1 MSGHDAFE
9 RILTSLHEAMF
20 GDVHWPTTTALID
33 EACGL
38 TSNALLVGEGPKD
51 DLRVLFVG
59 LYDRG
64 QRREDLERKYLEV
77 YHPIDERVPRL
88 RQLPNP
94 WAPAARCPA
103 AAKRRRHVP
112 NNMGPC
118 PISIQVFF
126 PYAPRSCD
134 GMESPFVQAEA
145 RVRMPL
151 TRSPRPRSVPARCRR
166 RATRGQRRRCCA
178 AVGAGPARRRE
189 PARAT
194 RPRPRGRP
202 PERARRAPA
211 PSHTA
216 RRRWSSARRP

>member
-9 RILTSLHEAMF
+9 RILTSLHEAMLD
-20 GDVHWPTTTALID
+20 DVHWPTTTALID

-59 LYDRG
+59 LYYRG
-64 QRREDLERKYLEV
+64 QRRENLEREHLTV

-88 RQLPNP
+88 RQLPDP
-94 WAPAARCPA
+94 WAPATRCPA
-103 AAKRRRHVP
+103 PAKGRRHVP

-134 GMESPFVQAEA
+134 GMESPCVQAET

-166 RATRGQRRRCCA
+166 RATRGQRLQRFCA
-178 AVGAGPARRRE
+178 AGGAGPARRR
-189 PARAT
+189 
-194 RPRPRGRP
+194 
-202 PERARRAPA
+202 
-211 PSHTA
+211 
-216 RRRWSSARRP
+216 WSSERRP